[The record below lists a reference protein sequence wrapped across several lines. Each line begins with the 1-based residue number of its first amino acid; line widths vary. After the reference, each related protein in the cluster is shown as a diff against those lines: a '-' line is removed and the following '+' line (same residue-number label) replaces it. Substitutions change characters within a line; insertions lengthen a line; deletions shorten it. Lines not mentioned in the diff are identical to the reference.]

1 MSVVRLDRWV
11 GVLAAALFVLSVAGF
26 GAALPDYSQA
36 LHPVTWLGAHGI
48 PHALGFN
55 LLGLVLPGALA
66 VVVAERLRRQL
77 PVDAAWTARVGSQM
91 LLLAALAFIA
101 MGLLP
106 LDFEDQMDMQ
116 GPASKLHASVWMV
129 WALAFVAGSVLLG
142 AARLRHPG
150 GRRLGLLALGCGTC
164 AGLLAFGLPG
174 VLPAALAQRLA
185 FACWALWLALAL
197 PLSRRR

>member
-36 LHPVTWLGAHGI
+36 LHPVTWLGARGI

-66 VVVAERLRRQL
+66 VVVAARLRRQL
-77 PVDAAWTARVGSQM
+77 PVDAALSARVGSQL
-91 LLLAALAFIA
+91 LLLAGLAFIA

-116 GPASKLHASVWMV
+116 GPASRLHASVWMV
-129 WALAFVAGSVLLG
+129 WALAFVVGSVMLG
-142 AARLRHPG
+142 AARLRHSG
-150 GRRLGLLALGCGTC
+150 GRRLGLLSLACGIG

-185 FACWALWLALAL
+185 FACWALWLALAM
-197 PLSRRR
+197 PLSRGR